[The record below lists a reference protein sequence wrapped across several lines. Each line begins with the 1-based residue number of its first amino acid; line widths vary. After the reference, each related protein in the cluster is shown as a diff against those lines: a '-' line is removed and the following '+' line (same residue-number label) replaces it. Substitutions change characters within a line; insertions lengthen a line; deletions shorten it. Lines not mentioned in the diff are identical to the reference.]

1 MRVAARHGGRFVFF
15 KSSYIGGVSPGYP
28 PNPLNTAKN
37 VDFGYPPKIR
47 VLGVE
52 HARSRQTWGTIC
64 FFYNP
69 SYIGGVPLG
78 YPPKPLKTAKNG
90 HFGYPP
96 KNRVF
101 GVQNARM
108 AGLVH
113 LLFRIFRKN
122 LSLIRG
128 RDNPKGGPP
137 LGGTPPMGVPP
148 S

>member
-1 MRVAARHGGRFVFF
+1 MLCYRTTVLIFNTCDGVADYMRVAARHGGRFVFF
-15 KSSYIGGVSPGYP
+15 KSSHIGGVSPGYP
-28 PNPLNTAKN
+28 PT
-37 VDFGYPPKIR
+37 
-47 VLGVE
+47 
-52 HARSRQTWGTIC
+52 
-64 FFYNP
+64 
-69 SYIGGVPLG
+69 
-78 YPPKPLKTAKNG
+78 PLKTAKNG

-128 RDNPKGGPP
+128 
-137 LGGTPPMGVPP
+137 GGTP
-148 S
+148 